1 MYVILLHFYN
11 PQFAHDYYWSINLI
25 SHNLFLKWKKMHM
38 EYLSGCL
45 AWYFL
50 DFYYLIVII
59 ISVSII
65 LHYDS
70 STIMFQK
77 LIEQIM
83 VTKCSIYLKS
93 SEMC

>member
-11 PQFAHDYYWSINLI
+11 PQFTHDYDWNINLV
-25 SHNLFLKWKKMHM
+25 SHDLFLKWKKMQM
-38 EYLSGCL
+38 EYLSYCM

-50 DFYYLIVII
+50 DFYHLIVII
-59 ISVSII
+59 ISVSVI

-83 VTKCSIYLKS
+83 VTKCSIYSKS
-93 SEMC
+93 SETC